1 MGEVA
6 NHVMYR
12 SVEHMNELVE
22 EYLGN
27 SRKRQDISRYRQ
39 HRARTDFSF
48 SALCRLCWSMNRLG
62 SS

>member
-1 MGEVA
+1 
-6 NHVMYR
+6 
-12 SVEHMNELVE
+12 MNELVE